1 MVNAFPGLEGLGW
14 RKDMRNWD
22 ERVGRFLGEG
32 IVSRNFREKFPG
44 ARENITDV
52 DNGAHVGRGGC
63 KL

>member
-1 MVNAFPGLEGLGW
+1 
-14 RKDMRNWD
+14 MRNWD